1 MKNISCPILK
11 DKSVLTV
18 RVGNGAAKHSCW
30 KLSVKLSYRL
40 RIGEA
45 GRESP
50 AEVVDMIAV

>member
-1 MKNISCPILK
+1 LK